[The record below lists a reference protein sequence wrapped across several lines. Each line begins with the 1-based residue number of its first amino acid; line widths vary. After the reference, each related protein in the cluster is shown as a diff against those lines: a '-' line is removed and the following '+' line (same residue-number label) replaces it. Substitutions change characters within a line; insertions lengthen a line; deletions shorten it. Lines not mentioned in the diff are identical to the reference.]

1 MLVEEEAEGGCVGW
15 GAEEVVPEFVRTF
28 VGVEEQLIP
37 KRPGRDRQIEVR
49 SRAGCGS

>member
-15 GAEEVVPEFVRTF
+15 GADEVVPEPV

-37 KRPGRDRQIEVR
+37 KRPGRDRQIEAR